1 VQSWLVL
8 AVSGAYLAVLFA
20 IAWWGETRSAAGA
33 APIGRT
39 AIAYALTLAIY
50 NTSWS
55 FYGSVGRAATSGWD
69 FLPIYI
75 GPTLVL
81 VFGQPLL
88 ARVIALA
95 RAQNTSS
102 ISEFIAAR
110 YGKSQA
116 LAALV
121 TVAALAGVLPYIA
134 LQLKAVG
141 ASFDILTAT
150 DPDHAGTAGPFW
162 QDSAFAVAAAMAVF
176 TIIFGVRHIAAGEHH
191 RGLMLAIA
199 FESLVKLAAFVAVAA
214 FIVFGIA
221 DGLGD
226 LVAKAERDPA
236 IRPILSIHPGDP
248 TWITN
253 TLISV
258 VAFLCL
264 PHAFHVA
271 IVENESPRHTRS
283 AAWLYPGYLVI
294 LSIFMIPIAIAGL
307 SHFGRTTNPDT
318 YMITLPIAAG
328 HWGIGL
334 LAFIGGLSAATG
346 MVIVAAVSLSTML
359 CNDVT
364 MPLLLR
370 TRSLAPWAWSG
381 DVSRVLLRIRRGAVI
396 VVLVLAYVMH
406 RAVDRDYPLTQIGLV
421 SFVGVAQFGPAFFG
435 GLFWRGAS
443 RVGALAGIIAGVA
456 VWGYT
461 LLLPATLP
469 LVSIAPTILSEG
481 PWGLGWLRPQA
492 LMGIDLDPISHGTV
506 LSLAANA
513 VAFVLGSLLSRQ
525 GLIERL
531 QAAAF
536 VDGPRG
542 DADAPGPRRAVARL
556 EDLQALALRFVGA
569 ERGRQVFHDYLAAR
583 RDGAGP
589 PLEPSGLAD
598 LHAIRFTEHVLAG
611 AIGAPSARVV
621 MASSLQSFSLSRGA
635 AMAMLDEAAEALRF
649 NRKLLEA
656 ALETVP
662 QGICTFDHELRITA
676 WNGRFLRLLDLP
688 GDVVRVGLPLVELV
702 AYNRARGEYSGR
714 DLAAL
719 LANRDVSAQTWPY
732 VYERGRP
739 DGTVLEVVYDRLPDG
754 GYISTYTDVTDRH
767 RAAEALRAANET
779 LELRVRERTEA
790 LMQAKA
796 EAESANAS
804 KTRFLAA
811 ASHDLLQPL
820 NAARLFIAALDE
832 TQTEPGSLGLST
844 RERGLVAHAG
854 TALRSAEQLL
864 GGLLDISSL
873 DSGAIRPNIRPFAIG
888 PMLER
893 LAIEFS
899 ALAKERDLALRHVDC
914 RATIRTDPQLLRRIL
929 QNFLSN
935 ALRYTDT
942 GRVLL
947 GCRRR
952 GDVLRI
958 EVWDTGRGIPEDKR
972 AEIFEEFRRLDE
984 PHGGHTDKALGL
996 GLAIVDRIAGL
1007 LNLRLLL
1014 RSRVGHGTCF
1024 AVDVPLAEPAAPPL
1038 DRASAAPVGL
1048 RADRLVVLCIDNE
1061 TEILAGMR
1069 ALLERW
1075 GHEVITATGAADVG
1089 GGLQGRA
1096 PDVILVDYHLGGR
1109 ATGLDLLDGF
1119 RRDWGARI
1127 PALLVTADRSEDVR
1141 REAERRACQIL
1152 LKPLRP
1158 AALRRFL
1165 TGASLRSQLTE
1176 AGGDHDRET

>member
-1 VQSWLVL
+1 MQSWLVL
-8 AVSGAYLAVLFA
+8 AVAGAYLAVLFA
-20 IAWWGETRSAAGA
+20 VAWWGETRSATGA
-33 APIGRT
+33 APIGRS
-39 AIAYALTLAIY
+39 ALAYALTLAIY

-81 VFGQPLL
+81 VFGQPVLT
-88 ARVIALA
+88 RVIALA

-150 DPDHAGTAGPFW
+150 DKDHAGTAGPFW
-162 QDSAFAVAAAMAVF
+162 RDSAFAVAAAMAAF
-176 TIIFGVRHIAAGEHH
+176 TIIFGVRHITAGEHH

-214 FIVFGIA
+214 FIVFGMA
-221 DGLGD
+221 DGFGE
-226 LVAKAERDPA
+226 LVAKAQSDPSL
-236 IRPILSIHPGDP
+236 RPLLSVNPGDP

-258 VAFLCL
+258 IAFLCL

-271 IVENESPRHTRS
+271 IVENESPRHTRP

-307 SHFGRTTNPDT
+307 TQIGRSANPDT
-318 YMITLPIAAG
+318 YMISLPIAAG
-328 HWGIGL
+328 HWGVAL

-370 TRSLAPWAWSG
+370 ARSLAPWAWSG
-381 DVSRVLLRIRRGAVI
+381 DVSRVLLRIRRGAVV
-396 VVLVLAYVMH
+396 VVLILAYVMH

-435 GLFWRGAS
+435 GLYWRGAS
-443 RVGALAGIIAGVA
+443 RVGALAGIVAGVA

-481 PWGLGWLRPQA
+481 PWGLAWLRPQA
-492 LMGIDLDPISHGTV
+492 LMGFDLDPISHGTV
-506 LSLAANA
+506 WSLAANL
-513 VAFVLGSLLSRQ
+513 VAFVLGSMLSRQ

-536 VDGPRG
+536 VSGPRG
-542 DADAPGPRRAVARL
+542 DTDAPGPRRAVARL

-569 ERGRQVFHDYLAAR
+569 ERGRSVFHDYLAAR
-583 RDGAGP
+583 RDGTGP
-589 PLEPSGLAD
+589 PLDPSGLAD
-598 LHAIRFTEHVLAG
+598 LHAIRFTEHILAG

-621 MASSLQSFSLSRGA
+621 MASSLQGFSLSRGA

-649 NRKLLEA
+649 NRRLLEA

-662 QGICTFDHELRITA
+662 QGICTFDAELRITA
-676 WNGRFLRLLDLP
+676 WNGRFLRLLGLP
-688 GDVVRVGLPLVELV
+688 ADAVRVGLPL
-702 AYNRARGEYSGR
+702 AAFAADNRSRGEYGGR
-714 DLAAL
+714 DMAAL
-719 LANRDVSAQTWPY
+719 LADRDVSAQTWPY
-732 VYERGRP
+732 VHERRRQ
-739 DGTVLEVVYDRLPDG
+739 DGTVLEVVYDRMPDG

-832 TQTEPGSLGLST
+832 TQTEPGSLSLGA
-844 RERGLVAHAG
+844 RERSLVAHAG
-854 TALRSAEQLL
+854 TALRSTEQLL

-873 DSGAIRPNIRPFAIG
+873 DSGAIRPNVRPFAVG
-888 PMLER
+888 PILER

-899 ALAKERDLALRHVDC
+899 ALAKERNLVLRHVGC
-914 RATIRTDPQLLRRIL
+914 GATVSTDPQLLRRIL
-929 QNFLSN
+929 QNFLAN
-935 ALRYTDT
+935 ALRYTAS

-952 GDVLRI
+952 GAFLRI
-958 EVWDTGRGIPEDKR
+958 EVWDTGSGIPEDKH

-984 PHGGHTDKALGL
+984 FHGGRSEKALGL

-1007 LNLRLLL
+1007 LDLRLLL
-1014 RSRVGHGTCF
+1014 RSRVGYGTCF
-1024 AVDVPLAEPAAPPL
+1024 AIDVPLAEPAAPVI
-1038 DRASAAPVGL
+1038 AGTAAEPAGL
-1048 RADRLVVLCIDNE
+1048 RVNPLLVLCIDNE
-1061 TEILAGMR
+1061 AEILEGMR
-1069 ALLERW
+1069 ALLELW
-1075 GHEVITATGAADVG
+1075 GHEVVTAAGAAEIG
-1089 GGLQGRA
+1089 GNLRGRI
-1096 PDVILVDYHLGGR
+1096 PDVILLDYHLGGR
-1109 ATGLDLLDGF
+1109 STGLDLLDSL
-1119 RRDWGARI
+1119 RHDWGSRI
-1127 PALLVTADRSEDVR
+1127 PALLLTADRNEKVR
-1141 REAERRACQIL
+1141 QQAERRACQIL

-1165 TGASLRSQLTE
+1165 TGASLRSHVLE
-1176 AGGDHDRET
+1176 AGADHDRET